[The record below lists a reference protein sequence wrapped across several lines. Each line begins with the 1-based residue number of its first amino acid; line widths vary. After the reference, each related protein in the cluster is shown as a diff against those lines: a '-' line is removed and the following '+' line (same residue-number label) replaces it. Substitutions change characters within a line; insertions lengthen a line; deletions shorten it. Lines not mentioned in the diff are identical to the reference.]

1 MEVFLESYLDYLRV
15 EKGLAPN
22 SINSY
27 RLDLNKYLSFLKE
40 KGITVP
46 SRISKKD
53 VTNFL
58 FYLRGRLSV
67 NSIARALSSIKS
79 FHSFLLREKLSSSD
93 PSALIEAPK
102 LGKKIPDVLSFEE
115 VNRILKVPN
124 YRNAHG
130 ARGRA
135 ILELMY
141 ATGLRVSEVA
151 NLRLMDVNL
160 DVGFLRCKGKSSKER
175 IVPLGRIAQKFIKRY
190 IEEAR
195 PKLVGEKSSV
205 YLFVAQGGRHLSRQS
220 IWKMIRRI
228 VKKVRIR
235 KFVSPH
241 TLRHS
246 FATHLLEGG
255 ADLRSVQEL
264 LGHANITTTQ
274 VYTHINRMRL
284 KEVHNAYHPRAK

>member
-1 MEVFLESYLDYLRV
+1 MDVFLESYLDYLRV

-27 RLDLNKYLSFLKE
+27 RLDLNKYLSFLKS
-40 KGITVP
+40 KGITAP
-46 SRISKKD
+46 SKISKKD

-58 FYLRGRLSV
+58 FYLKGKLSV

-93 PSALIEAPK
+93 PSGLIEAPK

-115 VNRILKVPN
+115 VSRILKAPN

-130 ARGRA
+130 ARDKA

-141 ATGLRVSEVA
+141 ATGLRVSEAA
-151 NLRLMDVNL
+151 NLRLMDINL
-160 DVGFLRCKGKSSKER
+160 DVGFLKCRGKSSKER

-190 IEEAR
+190 IEDAR
-195 PKLVGEKSSV
+195 PKLMGEKSSV
-205 YLFVAQGGRHLSRQS
+205 YLFVAQGGRRLSRQS

-228 VKKVRIR
+228 VKKLRIR

-274 VYTHINRMRL
+274 IYTHINRMRL
-284 KEVHNAYHPRAK
+284 KEVHSAYHPRAK